1 MAKTIYLSEEQL
13 ARYLLSSS
21 QNLNEGVK
29 DFLKG
34 GNLKERVKFLIRK
47 GITISVIVAALVQSH
62 NLGYDE
68 AKGVVGQLQNEI
80 ENTVEKNKPQEQW
93 TLIADDVL
101 ATVYNAVPNQCD
113 NDVTHTASMF
123 RLNLADVLSHKI
135 IAMERTM
142 MDEFGLNYGDVVK
155 IEGTGKWDG
164 VWQIQDTM
172 NKRFAGQHK
181 IDILIPQS
189 AGLGQWENVKVYKL
203 NNPNEKESIKAEMAP
218 QLSKKQAQTQIQ
230 QIKNGTLNIA

>member
-13 ARYLLSSS
+13 ARYLLSNS
-21 QNLNEGVK
+21 QNLNESVK

-47 GITISVIVAALVQSH
+47 GITISIIVAALVQSYK
-62 NLGYDE
+62 LGYNE
-68 AKGVVGQLQNEI
+68 AKGVVEEIQNEI
-80 ENTVEKNKPQEQW
+80 EDVVEKNKPQEQW

-101 ATVYNAVPNQCD
+101 TTVYNAEPRQCD
-113 NDVTHTASMF
+113 ADVTHTASMF
-123 RLNLADVLSHKI
+123 RLNLDDVLSHRI

-142 MDEFGLNYGDVVK
+142 MAEFGLKYGDVVR

-164 VWQIQDTM
+164 EWQIQDTM

-181 IDILIPQS
+181 IDILIPKS
-189 AGLGQWENVKVYKL
+189 EGIGQWKNVKVYKL
-203 NNPNEKESIKAEMAP
+203 SNPEDKDIFKSSMAP
-218 QLSKKQAQTQIQ
+218 QLTKKQAAAQIEK
-230 QIKNGTLNIA
+230 IKSGKWALA